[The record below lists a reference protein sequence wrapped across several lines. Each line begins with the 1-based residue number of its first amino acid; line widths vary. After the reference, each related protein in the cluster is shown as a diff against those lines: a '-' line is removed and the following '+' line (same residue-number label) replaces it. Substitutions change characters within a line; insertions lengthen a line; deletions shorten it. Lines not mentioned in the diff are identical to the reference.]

1 MSQKTHKIT
10 KAVFPAAGFGTRF
23 LPATKSQPKEM
34 LPIVDK
40 PVIQYLVEEAVDSGI
55 TEIIIVTGR
64 GKRAIEDHFDS
75 SWELEHNLVE
85 KGKHNLL
92 KDIRKISRLA
102 KFIYVRQA
110 EPKGDGDAILCAKEV
125 IGNEPFAVLFG
136 DDIINHKTPATK
148 QLLDIF
154 YQKNSCVI
162 ALEKVQPEK
171 THLYGI
177 IGTKQDASNTNP
189 RLHLID
195 NLIEKPQAA
204 QAPSDLAI
212 IGKYI
217 LTPEIIPALLRARPS
232 HDSELRLI
240 DGLLE
245 LGKTQSLYG
254 YEVEGRHYDTGDKLG
269 LIKATIDFALARP
282 DLGPELKKYLEDLF
296 KL

>member
-1 MSQKTHKIT
+1 MSQKIPKIT

-23 LPATKSQPKEM
+23 LPVTKSQPKEM

-136 DDIINHKTPATK
+136 DDIIDHKTPATK

-177 IGTKQDASNTNP
+177 VGTKQDASNTNP
-189 RLHLID
+189 RLHLI
-195 NLIEKPQAA
+195 NSLIEKPQPA

-254 YEVEGRHYDTGDKLG
+254 YQVEGRHYDTGDKLG
-269 LIKATIDFALARP
+269 LIKATIDFALDRP

>member
-1 MSQKTHKIT
+1 MKKIT

-92 KDIRKISRLA
+92 KDIRKISKLA

-110 EPKGDGDAILCAKEV
+110 LPKGDGDAILCAKEV
-125 IGNEPFAVLFG
+125 IGNDPFVVLFG
-136 DDIINHKTPATK
+136 DDIIAGPKPATK
-148 QLLDIF
+148 QLLDV
-154 YQKNSCVI
+154 YYEKQSCVL
-162 ALEKVQPEK
+162 ALEKIETEK
-171 THLYGI
+171 SNLYGI
-177 IGTKQDASNTNP
+177 IGPKFSKG
-189 RLHLID
+189 RLHEIETLV
-195 NLIEKPQAA
+195 EKPKPEK
-204 QAPSDLAI
+204 APSNLAI
-212 IGKYI
+212 IGKYV
-217 LTPEIIPALLRARPS
+217 LTPEILVALEKANAS
-232 HDSELRLI
+232 HPDGELRLI
-240 DGLLE
+240 DGLRE
-245 LGKTQSLYG
+245 LAKSQSIYG
-254 YEVEGRHYDTGDKLG
+254 YEVEGRHYDTGDKVG

-282 DLGPELKKYLEDLF
+282 ELAPELTAYLKNLF
-296 KL
+296 